1 MNDTL
6 RNLGKDEL
14 VELLEIYA
22 KNLIALDGTWFQS
35 LEREEGMDTAVRH
48 DIEAWRRFSVSEAR
62 RIKKFLGL
70 DERPGIEGLARAL
83 ALRCQSAANV
93 DEILVEGD
101 ELTYRIVDC
110 RVQNARKRKGMGV
123 PSLPQRGRGGVRG
136 VRREHRRPHL
146 LRMPELFPRYDGR
159 LLQLRLEVHAESVR
173 I

>member
-1 MNDTL
+1 
-6 RNLGKDEL
+6 
-14 VELLEIYA
+14 
-22 KNLIALDGTWFQS
+22 
-35 LEREEGMDTAVRH
+35 MDTAVRH

-110 RVQNARKRKGMGV
+110 RVQNARKRKGMGFHPCRSV
-123 PSLPQRGRGGVRG
+123 GVVEYG
-136 VRREHRRPHL
+136 V
-146 LRMPELFPRYDGR
+146 F
-159 LLQLRLEVHAESVR
+159 AESIDDR
-173 I
+173 ISCECLSCFPDMTDDSCNCAWKFTLKA

>member
-93 DEILVEGD
+93 D
-101 ELTYRIVDC
+101 
-110 RVQNARKRKGMGV
+110 ARKRKGMGFHPCRSV
-123 PSLPQRGRGGVRG
+123 GVVEYG
-136 VRREHRRPHL
+136 V
-146 LRMPELFPRYDGR
+146 F
-159 LLQLRLEVHAESVR
+159 AESIDDR
-173 I
+173 ISCECLSCFPDMTDDSCNCAWKFTLKA

>member
-70 DERPGIEGLARAL
+70 G
-83 ALRCQSAANV
+83 CQSAANV

-110 RVQNARKRKGMGV
+110 RVQNARKRKGMGFHPCRSV
-123 PSLPQRGRGGVRG
+123 GVVEYG
-136 VRREHRRPHL
+136 V
-146 LRMPELFPRYDGR
+146 F
-159 LLQLRLEVHAESVR
+159 AESIDDR
-173 I
+173 ISCECLSCFPDMTDDSCNCAWKFTLKA

>member
-62 RIKKFLGL
+62 RIKGFLGL
-70 DERPGIEGLARAL
+70 PEHPGLEGLAQAL
-83 ALRCQSAANV
+83 PLRCQSAANV
-93 DEILVEGD
+93 DEIILEKG
-101 ELTYRIVDC
+101 ELLYRIVDC
-110 RVQNARKRKGMGV
+110 RVQNARDRKGMGFHPCKSV
-123 PSLPQRGRGGVRG
+123 GIIEYGVFAENIDDRIAC
-136 VRREHRRPHL
+136 ECL
-146 LRMPELFPRYDGR
+146 SCYPEIEDETCNCSWKFTLK
-159 LLQLRLEVHAESVR
+159 
-173 I
+173 

>member
-93 DEILVEGD
+93 DEIRRGRRRADLPHRRLPRAE
-101 ELTYRIVDC
+101 RAQAQ
-110 RVQNARKRKGMGV
+110 RHGV

-136 VRREHRRPHL
+136 CSPRASDDRISCECL
-146 LRMPELFPRYDGR
+146 SCFPDMTDDSCNCAWKFT
-159 LLQLRLEVHAESVR
+159 LKA
-173 I
+173 

>member
-83 ALRCQSAANV
+83 ALR
-93 DEILVEGD
+93 
-101 ELTYRIVDC
+101 
-110 RVQNARKRKGMGV
+110 
-123 PSLPQRGRGGVRG
+123 
-136 VRREHRRPHL
+136 
-146 LRMPELFPRYDGR
+146 
-159 LLQLRLEVHAESVR
+159 
-173 I
+173 

>member
-62 RIKKFLGL
+62 RIKSFLGL
-70 DERPGIEGLARAL
+70 SEHPGLEGLAQAL
-83 ALRCQSAANV
+83 PLRCQSAANV
-93 DEILVEGD
+93 DEIILEEG
-101 ELTYRIVDC
+101 ELLYRIVDC
-110 RVQNARKRKGMGV
+110 RVQNARDRKGMGFHPCKSV
-123 PSLPQRGRGGVRG
+123 GIIEYGVFAENIDDRIAC
-136 VRREHRRPHL
+136 ECL
-146 LRMPELFPRYDGR
+146 SCYPEIEDETCNCSWKFTLK
-159 LLQLRLEVHAESVR
+159 
-173 I
+173 

>member
-101 ELTYRIVDC
+101 ERPTASSTAAC
-110 RVQNARKRKGMGV
+110 RTRASAKAWGSIPAAAWAWWSTGCSPRASTTASPANA
-123 PSLPQRGRGGVRG
+123 
-136 VRREHRRPHL
+136 
-146 LRMPELFPRYDGR
+146 
-159 LLQLRLEVHAESVR
+159 
-173 I
+173 

>member
-22 KNLIALDGTWFQS
+22 KNLIALDGTWFKS

-110 RVQNARKRKGMGV
+110 RVQNARKRKGMGFHPCRSV
-123 PSLPQRGRGGVRG
+123 GVVEYG
-136 VRREHRRPHL
+136 V
-146 LRMPELFPRYDGR
+146 F
-159 LLQLRLEVHAESVR
+159 AESIDDR
-173 I
+173 ISCECLSCFPDMTDDSCNCAWKFTLKA

>member
-70 DERPGIEGLARAL
+70 DERPG
-83 ALRCQSAANV
+83 
-93 DEILVEGD
+93 
-101 ELTYRIVDC
+101 
-110 RVQNARKRKGMGV
+110 KGMGFHPCRSV
-123 PSLPQRGRGGVRG
+123 GVVEYG
-136 VRREHRRPHL
+136 V
-146 LRMPELFPRYDGR
+146 F
-159 LLQLRLEVHAESVR
+159 AESIDDR
-173 I
+173 ISCECLSCFPDMTDDSCNCAWKFTLKA

>member
-70 DERPGIEGLARAL
+70 DERPGIEGLAARS
-83 ALRCQSAANV
+83 RCAA
-93 DEILVEGD
+93 
-101 ELTYRIVDC
+101 
-110 RVQNARKRKGMGV
+110 
-123 PSLPQRGRGGVRG
+123 S
-136 VRREHRRPHL
+136 RP
-146 LRMPELFPRYDGR
+146 RTSTRSSWK
-159 LLQLRLEVHAESVR
+159 ATS
-173 I
+173 